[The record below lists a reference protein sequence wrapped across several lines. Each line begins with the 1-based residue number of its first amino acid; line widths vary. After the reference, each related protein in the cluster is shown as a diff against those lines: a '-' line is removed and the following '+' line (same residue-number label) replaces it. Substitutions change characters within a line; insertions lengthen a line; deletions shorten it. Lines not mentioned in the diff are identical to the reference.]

1 MLTNRRED
9 IQHKALARRKLIER
23 NMFLEQGHLK
33 GMRNLLPTELKF
45 LAVNSQ
51 GFTITIVLLLVTTIP
66 ALATTNQQLL
76 TEFPD
81 LSLHQLLVDHQEQ
94 QVEF

>member
-1 MLTNRRED
+1 
-9 IQHKALARRKLIER
+9 
-23 NMFLEQGHLK
+23 MFLEQGHLK

-81 LSLHQLLVDHQEQ
+81 LILHQVLVDHQEQ